1 MKNSQVHTEVQ
12 LSEEHH
18 IHCTLP
24 ACQGGLEELLVVRQY
39 ATLFMNMSFPV
50 YLWLPCC
57 HVSTHLT
64 QKSQM
69 KYHFPC
75 DEKILITISV
85 YEL

>member
-24 ACQGGLEELLVVRQY
+24 ACQGDLEELLVVRQH

-50 YLWLPCC
+50 YL
-57 HVSTHLT
+57 
-64 QKSQM
+64 
-69 KYHFPC
+69 
-75 DEKILITISV
+75 
-85 YEL
+85 